1 MSKIFIFLTLYF
13 GAFSYASELI
23 EGYQFISRSE
33 YHTQKGPCAC
43 PSDPAKRGRCGKR
56 AALCRNGGAN
66 ILDCSGKKVESIQ
79 EYKKIKRLMCGQDF

>member
-1 MSKIFIFLTLYF
+1 MIRTLILLTLT
-13 GAFSYASELI
+13 FSTYIYAGELI

-33 YHTQKGPCAC
+33 YHSQKGPCAC
-43 PSDPAKRGRCGKR
+43 PSDSAKRGRCGKR

-79 EYKKIKRLMCGQDF
+79 DYKKVKRLLCGQDF